1 MTGPA
6 AGVDTKCAPS
16 SATRLCSTTTTTA
29 AICGFS
35 FLLLYVLYLFEP
47 VQPPPLVAATTWVA
61 RATEGSFAILAD
73 LSLSLCPTASSHYN
87 LSTPIIFTF
96 RHPQIF
102 CPPQQ
107 YLSWTNP
114 LLGTCNPCSSH
125 PQWLNQRIYRI
136 VPPLPLLSPP
146 PMAGLERKER
156 PPPDG
161 GSTSAKMRDLPDA
174 QDIPAAMDEH
184 SSQDPT
190 DPCLIFLRSIWHRGR
205 EGGGPEISR
214 QPGNFFSDLLL
225 QLTPDPDPCLNL
237 LCFQLP
243 FMNNEN
249 DGQMKLESNSNAE
262 GRKSNYV
269 LSGQFIPTT
278 TWQ

>member
-125 PQWLNQRIYRI
+125 PQWLNQGKYRI
-136 VPPLPLLSPP
+136 VPPLSPLPRWQDWKGKSGRHLMEDRRLPRCAICQMLKISPLLWMSIPRRIQQIL
-146 PMAGLERKER
+146 AWYSWEAS
-156 PPPDG
+156 DIG
-161 GSTSAKMRDLPDA
+161 G
-174 QDIPAAMDEH
+174 
-184 SSQDPT
+184 
-190 DPCLIFLRSIWHRGR
+190 GR
-205 EGGGPEISR
+205 GGGPEISR